1 MLPHRRRGPVEL
13 KVRKLERAF
22 KEQEGARRKA
32 GVAFRLAVLRRRP
45 QWMKVA
51 EARDDRTKDSV
62 KFAQATDVSGAGVTG
77 KRALRGEAGHGVH
90 EAGSSRLARCRFA
103 RRLN

>member
-1 MLPHRRRGPVEL
+1 MLLYRRRGPVKL

-45 QWMKVA
+45 LWMKVA
-51 EARDDRTKDSV
+51 EVRDDRTKDNV
-62 KFAQATDVSGAGVTG
+62 ELAQTTDVVTG
-77 KRALRGEAGHGVH
+77 KRLLSGTGQHAE
-90 EAGSSRLARCRFA
+90 
-103 RRLN
+103 